1 MRAFHVLSLQKYG
14 EFIMN
19 NQPVVDV
26 DVNDTLDFIKNSKS
40 KLKIDGEDIPVSPL
54 DFKINFKWNYSKSI
68 EKAIDFYK
76 TYKVSR
82 DQLIDV
88 LYQAHI
94 NLTNPGARTDLK
106 DEQTWENW
114 LKSVGIS
121 RTTAYRW
128 LAKRDP
134 VKLAAAEAKKEKQ
147 AKEHAVILE
156 HNPYYDVDIMVREFI
171 GQLRGCNQD
180 ERRYIKEE
188 ISNLFID
195 VIEDVENDEDNT
207 EEFDD
212 GLANVA

>member
-1 MRAFHVLSLQKYG
+1 MT
-14 EFIMN
+14 

-26 DVNDTLDFIKNSKS
+26 NNTLNFIKNSKS

-54 DFKINFKWNYSKSI
+54 DFKINFKWNYSKSV
-68 EKAIDFYK
+68 EKAIGFYK

-106 DEQTWENW
+106 NEQTWENW

-147 AKEHAVILE
+147 AKEAAAKRTAALE
-156 HNPYYDVDIMVREFI
+156 ANP
-171 GQLRGCNQD
+171 
-180 ERRYIKEE
+180 
-188 ISNLFID
+188 
-195 VIEDVENDEDNT
+195 
-207 EEFDD
+207 
-212 GLANVA
+212 

>member
-1 MRAFHVLSLQKYG
+1 
-14 EFIMN
+14 MN

-26 DVNDTLDFIKNSKS
+26 NNTLNFIKNSKS

-68 EKAIDFYK
+68 EKAIGFYK

-106 DEQTWENW
+106 NEQTWENW

-134 VKLAAAEAKKEKQ
+134 VKTRSRRSQEGKT
-147 AKEHAVILE
+147 
-156 HNPYYDVDIMVREFI
+156 
-171 GQLRGCNQD
+171 GQGSRGQTHC
-180 ERRYIKEE
+180 RIRSK
-188 ISNLFID
+188 SVF
-195 VIEDVENDEDNT
+195 
-207 EEFDD
+207 
-212 GLANVA
+212 GC